1 MSTKGLGAMLVFLGA
16 GSFLLPLIGL
26 QFRIMNLFGDA
37 TPIIAIALV
46 IGGIFMVVKGEN

>member
-1 MSTKGLGAMLVFLGA
+1 MLVFLGA

-46 IGGIFMVVKGEN
+46 IGGIFMVIKGEN

>member
-1 MSTKGLGAMLVFLGA
+1 MSIKGLGAMLVFLGA
-16 GSFLLPLIGL
+16 GSFLLPLVGL

-46 IGGIFMVVKGEN
+46 IGGILMVVKGEN